1 MQFGYRRKIALA
13 ATLTACALGGVHA
26 ATAASAFPPKA
37 NAAWVYD
44 PKDANGEVLAGTYV
58 DAINQYNLTANAG
71 HRVSEI
77 YSYGGD
83 MEMYCPGGVAANCT
97 ASDLYVFF
105 SRDAVVNDSLPAK
118 HRNASAVAYAKG
130 LDQNLLGGAPI
141 VVPII
146 DGAVTGKGAL
156 GGFNDLSP
164 SMARAFADKVAWRL
178 CSDPTVAGVEF
189 DLEPFN
195 VNTANGQYYFY
206 KRIARNFASTQM
218 HCVDATHPKGRFFGI
233 FASSNALRPGTDS
246 SVRVAEI
253 LNRRHNGY
261 WIDPLYDLAGD
272 PSGYRTS
279 VDKYRSMA
287 TAHAYNTARWAKAL
301 GVKYQF
307 GIPSAAS
314 FHEYTDCSG
323 SACGGAAAPAQ
334 GQLDY
339 VTAAREAIDAS
350 YARDDSLFLGT
361 ALWSWSPRVGFGDT
375 SFGPTAPDGPVVQYL
390 GGTM

>member
-1 MQFGYRRKIALA
+1 MLSRVRRNTALPLGIAAGALA
-13 ATLTACALGGVHA
+13 VALAGAANA
-26 ATAASAFPPKA
+26 ATPPKA

-44 PKDANGEVLAGTYV
+44 PKDANGQVLAGAYV
-58 DAINQYNLTANAG
+58 DAINQHNLVANAG
-71 HRVSEI
+71 HRVREI

-83 MEMYCPGGVAANCT
+83 MEMYCPGGLAANCT

-105 SRDAVVNDSLPAK
+105 SRDAVVYDGLPAK

-130 LDQNLLGGAPI
+130 LDASLLGGAPI
-141 VVPII
+141 IVPVI

-156 GGFNDLSP
+156 VGFNDLSP
-164 SMARAFADKVAWRL
+164 TMARAFADKVAWRL

-206 KRIARNFASTQM
+206 KRIARNFASKQM
-218 HCVDATHPKGRFFGI
+218 NCVDATHPDGRFFGI

-246 SVRVAEI
+246 SLRVAEI

-261 WIDPLYDLAGD
+261 WIDPLYDLSGD

-314 FHEYTDCSG
+314 FHEYATCTG
-323 SACGGAAAPAQ
+323 SACAGAAAPVN

-339 VTAAREAIDAS
+339 VTAAQEAITAS
-350 YARDDSLFLGT
+350 YAREDDLFLGT
-361 ALWSWSPRVGFGDT
+361 ALWAWSPRVGFGDT
-375 SFGPTAPDGPVVQYL
+375 SFGPTEPDGSVSLYL